1 MRTAKYI
8 LLVDDNIHDNFIHTY
23 AIKKVDESF
32 DVRSVTSGDEALEY
46 IEKNL
51 NDPEGYPFPDVIFLD
66 INMPRMNGF
75 EFIQKAREDK
85 LLERGNAIVVIMLTS
100 SLNPKDLQT
109 ARDLFSNEILE
120 FKNKPLTPEMFKNI
134 LDEHFR

>member
-8 LLVDDNIHDNFIHTY
+8 LLVDDNVHDNFIHTY

-32 DVRSVTSGDEALEY
+32 DVRSVISGDEALEY
-46 IEKNL
+46 FAKNQS
-51 NDPEGYPFPDVIFLD
+51 DPEGFPFPDVIFLD

-85 LLERGNAIVVIMLTS
+85 ILERGNALVVIMLTS

-109 ARDLFSNEILE
+109 ARELFSDEILE
-120 FKNKPLTPEMFKNI
+120 FKNKPLTPEMFKEI
-134 LDEHFR
+134 LELHFR

>member
-1 MRTAKYI
+1 
-8 LLVDDNIHDNFIHTY
+8 
-23 AIKKVDESF
+23 
-32 DVRSVTSGDEALEY
+32 
-46 IEKNL
+46 
-51 NDPEGYPFPDVIFLD
+51 
-66 INMPRMNGF
+66 
-75 EFIQKAREDK
+75 
-85 LLERGNAIVVIMLTS
+85 MLTS